1 MLTIIEN
8 NGKVLGIHDGYGSVV
23 GDEIQIKGKKVY
35 KPASRVGIHFV
46 PDQDVSS
53 CYQILD
59 GGLRVIVAQWPSGFE
74 QFSTEEQSRI
84 VDKETEQA
92 INNRVHEQ
100 ASVGEQMG
108 MVRNLCVLLANH
120 VGMEVPEE
128 FAKWNEIAIAEIEA
142 GVVKKAAI
150 TDA

>member
-59 GGLRVIVAQWPSGFE
+59 GGLRVIVAQWPDDFE
-74 QFSTEEQSRI
+74 TLAIEAQCELI
-84 VDKETEQA
+84 DAETELA
-92 INNRVHEQ
+92 ISKAVHNMTPI
-100 ASVGEQMG
+100 GEQIG
-108 MVRNLCVLLANH
+108 MLRNLCVLLANQA
-120 VGMEVPEE
+120 GMEVPPK
-128 FAKWNEIAIAEIEA
+128 FADWNKIAIAEIE
-142 GVVKKAAI
+142 KARIEKEALN
-150 TDA
+150 A